1 MTMFNYV
8 QNIFKNKEFIDAVK
22 FVFACNKASTLI
34 LQNEFGFEYKTA
46 LKYLD
51 YMTAFG
57 YISSLKKGRKV
68 IASIDEFKSDAGE
81 YFYAK

>member
-1 MTMFNYV
+1 MSMFDFV
-8 QNIFKNKEFIDAVK
+8 QNIFKNKEFIESVK
-22 FVFACNKASTLI
+22 YVFQNKKASTLG
-34 LQNEFGFEYKTA
+34 LQTEFGFEYQKA

-68 IASIDEFKSDAGE
+68 IASIEEFKNDAGE
-81 YFYAK
+81 YFYI